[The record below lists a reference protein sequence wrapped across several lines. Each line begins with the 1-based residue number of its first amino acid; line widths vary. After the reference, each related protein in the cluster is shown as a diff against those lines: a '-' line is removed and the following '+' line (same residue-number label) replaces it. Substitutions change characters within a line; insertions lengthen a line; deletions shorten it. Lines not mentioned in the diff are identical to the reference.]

1 GVWVL
6 LFFTESFG
14 WVWSGLVVPGYL
26 ASVFVIQ
33 PAAGATIVFE
43 SVLTFLVARLL
54 SDGISATGAW
64 SRFFGR
70 ERFLLIVLVS
80 VIVRQSSQIWLLPGL
95 LADIDARFGTSFH
108 LEQSFSSI
116 GLVLVP
122 LAANQFWKLDLRR
135 GLTQLAVPT
144 GIVYL
149 VLTRLLLRHTN
160 LTFSSIELTYENVA
174 LDFLASPK
182 AYIILLTGT
191 YLAARYN
198 LLY

>member
-1 GVWVL
+1 
-6 LFFTESFG
+6 
-14 WVWSGLVVPGYL
+14 
-26 ASVFVIQ
+26 
-33 PAAGATIVFE
+33 
-43 SVLTFLVARLL
+43 
-54 SDGISATGAW
+54 
-64 SRFFGR
+64 
-70 ERFLLIVLVS
+70 
-80 VIVRQSSQIWLLPGL
+80 
-95 LADIDARFGTSFH
+95 DARFGTSFH

-174 LDFLASPK
+174 LDFLATPK
-182 AYIILLTGT
+182 ASPSPPAAPSRARPSTPPHAWHYTGT
-191 YLAARYN
+191 LIPALLALACFSPLRLATPAAEALLLVGAVRLALLLPFLRARN
-198 LLY
+198 LEGPRKIALV